1 MITYIIIAICSAA
14 AAGAAAWLVS
24 RSVYKSQMEVKEL
37 SLRNECD
44 SQILTLKKEL
54 ESAALVHQSELNAR
68 TEILKK
74 ENEALKEM
82 FSKEKE
88 NAQQMS
94 RQTQENYEKALKE
107 MKETVVNSMTAE
119 TEKLLK
125 TREKE
130 LKEGNQTN
138 MDGILKP
145 LKESISAMEK
155 AMKDNADSHLK
166 STTELSEQLK
176 NAVKEMQEKTSDV
189 GRKADTLS
197 EALTGKPKVQG
208 CFGEN
213 FLDAILAGEGLQEG
227 THYTREAANDDLSR
241 PDFVFHFKDGYEEK
255 DLVVDSKVSLTAFV
269 DYMNATT
276 PEDKASALDRHIK
289 SVRKHIDELSRK
301 EYAKKRA
308 KSFADY
314 VLMFMPRDMAFRVAL
329 EADPMLWQEA
339 YQKNVLIATEQTI
352 MPFLKIIQLTWN
364 KFQQDTNTQKITIA
378 AQNMIDRVGAF
389 YDAYIDLGKKLK
401 SVTTA
406 YNSGVSKL
414 KEGGQSITTSAKQVM
429 ELGVKRSKGKEFI
442 VPDQM
447 IEIESDNE

>member
-1 MITYIIIAICSAA
+1 MITSIIIAIC
-14 AAGAAAWLVS
+14 AGAAAGVAVWLTS
-24 RSVYKSQMEVKEL
+24 RSIYRSQMEVREL

-44 SQILTLKKEL
+44 AQILTLKKEL
-54 ESAALVHQSELNAR
+54 ESQAMLHQSELNAK
-68 TEILKK
+68 TEALKK
-74 ENEALKEM
+74 EKE
-82 FSKEKE
+82 S
-88 NAQQMS
+88 AQEMV
-94 RQTQENYEKALKE
+94 RQAQENYEKALKE
-107 MKETVVNSMTAE
+107 MKETVVSSMTAE

-176 NAVKEMQEKTSDV
+176 RAVKDMQEKTSDV

-269 DYMNATT
+269 DYMNAAT

-364 KFQQDTNTQKITIA
+364 KFQQDTNTQKITTA

-406 YNSGVSKL
+406 YNSGISKL

>member
-1 MITYIIIAICSAA
+1 MVICIVIAACAA
-14 AAGAAAWLVS
+14 LVAGAAVWMVL
-24 RSVYKSQMEVKEL
+24 RSTYKSQMETREL
-37 SLRNECD
+37 LLRNEYD
-44 SQILTLKKEL
+44 SQILSLKKEL
-54 ESAALVHQSELNAR
+54 ESQALLHQSEVNSQ
-68 TEILKK
+68 K
-74 ENEALKEM
+74 E
-82 FSKEKE
+82 
-88 NAQQMS
+88 MS
-94 RQTQENYEKALKE
+94 RQAHENYEKALKE

-125 TREKE
+125 AREKE
-130 LKEGNQTN
+130 LKEGNQNN

-155 AMKDNADSHLK
+155 AMKDNASSHLE
-166 STTELSEQLK
+166 TTAKLSEQLK

-227 THYTREAANDDLSR
+227 THYTREAANEDLSR

-276 PEDKASALDRHIK
+276 PEEKSAALDRHIK

-364 KFQQDTNTQKITIA
+364 KFQQDTNTQKITVA

-401 SVTTA
+401 SVTSA
-406 YNSGVSKL
+406 YNSGISKL

>member
-1 MITYIIIAICSAA
+1 MISTIVIALCSAI
-14 AAGAAAWLVS
+14 AAGIAAWVLTS
-24 RSVYKSQMEVKEL
+24 SIYKSKIEGQALIHKSEL
-37 SLRNECD
+37 NT
-44 SQILTLKKEL
+44 QIELLKKEK
-54 ESAALVHQSELNAR
+54 ESSAEIAR
-68 TEILKK
+68 Q
-74 ENEALKEM
+74 A
-82 FSKEKE
+82 
-88 NAQQMS
+88 
-94 RQTQENYEKALKE
+94 QENYERALKE
-107 MKETVVNSMTAE
+107 MKETVVSSMTAE

-130 LKEGNQTN
+130 LKEGNQNN

-145 LKESISAMEK
+145 LKESITAMEK
-155 AMKDNADSHLK
+155 AMKDNAVSHLK

-176 NAVKEMQEKTSDV
+176 QAVKEMQEKTSDV

-241 PDFVFHFKDGYEEK
+241 PDFVFHFKDGFEEK

-269 DYMNATT
+269 DYMNAEN
-276 PEDKASALDRHIK
+276 PEDKKEALDRHVK
-289 SVRKHIDELSRK
+289 SVRKHIEELSRK
-301 EYAKKRA
+301 EYAKKRV

-329 EADPMLWQEA
+329 EAEPMLWQEA

-364 KFQQDTNTQKITIA
+364 KFQQDTNTQKITVA

-389 YDAYIDLGKKLK
+389 YDAYTDLGKKLK
-401 SVTTA
+401 AVNTS
-406 YNSGVSKL
+406 YNSGISKL

-429 ELGVKRSKGKEFI
+429 ELGIKRSKGKDFV

-447 IEIESDNE
+447 IEIESEIE